1 MNQVDFDS
9 RTDQSAIEFVYYAE
23 PVLRT
28 VSPKSSSIK
37 GGETITLQGVN
48 LLNAAFRSVSPN
60 TVVCKFGKLL
70 AIGRYNDDDQ
80 AIECETPKVVAPTSV
95 ELELSLN
102 DVDFTSSAPVF
113 NFLFFDPPIV
123 YSIFPEAGSKEAQTL
138 VTVYGEGFRRD
149 TGDAKCRVCQESN
162 RFVSGPAKG
171 MCNNNNNN
179 REVPATVLNAGVL
192 TCAMP
197 RMVQGVDN
205 EFFQAI
211 RSHAG

>member
-70 AIGRYNDDDQ
+70 APGRYNDEDQ